1 MSQKR
6 KGRVDKRKV
15 NKVSKTADIEVEDS
29 DDTIA
34 LMKTM
39 RTEMTEMRGF
49 YANAVAETQAIQLV
63 SQQASISDLLNRSPA
78 KVMTPARNSASDTPG
93 LRHAAIFLDNWNAVN
108 SNLKVNFSA

>member
-1 MSQKR
+1 MSRQA
-6 KGRVDKRKV
+6 
-15 NKVSKTADIEVEDS
+15 VSLRIFYDV
-29 DDTIA
+29 
-34 LMKTM
+34 
-39 RTEMTEMRGF
+39 
-49 YANAVAETQAIQLV
+49 YANAVALAETQAIQLA